1 MPAKQQGQVFRNR
14 GRSWA
19 FRYYDA
25 DGVRRTEGGFAT
37 KSEAAEAKK
46 RKLERI
52 EQPLCRDLTVQELV
66 DEFLEQYDR
75 EPNSVATLTANLKHV
90 TAKFGDKRID
100 RLPISELKAWPK
112 RLSAGSRW
120 HAVKAFRQVLNY
132 AVECG
137 YVTDNAAR
145 KIDNPEPKRA
155 PVQIFTPEEV
165 NAIATE
171 LGSPLPVIAAGTG
184 LRPEEWLALERR
196 DVDKAARVLHVRR
209 VYVDGRIRE
218 TGKTPGS
225 VPRIVPLRQRV
236 LDALAS
242 LPPRLDTPLLFAGV
256 KGGHI
261 NLHNWRRD
269 EWKPALTAAGLEYRK
284 PYALRH
290 TFVSECIAAGIATF
304 EIARMAGTSVL
315 QIEKTYGH
323 LLPDAIERGRAA
335 LEAFDARSDQ
345 AFGQLSGNAD

>member
-14 GRSWA
+14 GRNWA

-37 KSEAAEAKK
+37 KSKAAEAKK
-46 RKLERI
+46 RKLEEI
-52 EQPLCRDLTVQELV
+52 EQPLRRELTVQELV
-66 DEFLEQYDR
+66 DEFLAQYDR
-75 EPNSVATLTANLKHV
+75 EPNSVATLTANIKHV
-90 TAKFGDKRID
+90 TGKFGDKRID
-100 RLPISELKAWPK
+100 RLPVSELKAWPK

-137 YVTDNAAR
+137 YVAENAAR

-165 NAIATE
+165 DTIATE

-236 LDALAS
+236 LDALEA
-242 LPPRLDTPLLFAGV
+242 LPPRLDTPLLFAGI
-256 KGGHI
+256 KGGHL

-284 PYALRH
+284 PYTLRH